1 MRELSALAR
10 RYMGQRLEVTHVVRT
25 QERRIFY
32 LRRAENPPAADDRLN
47 APGRGAQVPKPVR
60 RAGCCG
66 VCRTAVPDSRAYCSY
81 CVRYV
86 N

>member
-1 MRELSALAR
+1 MRELSASAR
-10 RYMGQRLEVTHVVRT
+10 RSMGQRLEVTHVVRT

-32 LRRAENPPAADDRLN
+32 LRRAENPPAVDDRLSAAN
-47 APGRGAQVPKPVR
+47 ATRVPKPVR

-66 VCRTAVPDSRAYCSY
+66 VCGTPVPDSRAYCSY

>member
-1 MRELSALAR
+1 M
-10 RYMGQRLEVTHVVRT
+10 EVTHVVRT

-32 LRRAENPPAADDRLN
+32 LRRPENPPAEDDRLGVL
-47 APGRGAQVPKPVR
+47 ASGARVPKPVR
-60 RAGCCG
+60 RAGSCG
-66 VCRTAVPDSRAYCSY
+66 VCRTPTPDSRAYCSY

>member
-1 MRELSALAR
+1 MRELSASAR
-10 RYMGQRLEVTHVVRT
+10 RSMGQRLEVTHVVRT

-32 LRRAENPPAADDRLN
+32 LRRAENPPAADDRLSAAN
-47 APGRGAQVPKPVR
+47 ATRVPKPVR

-66 VCRTAVPDSRAYCSY
+66 VCGTPVPDSRAYCSY